1 VKSPEN
7 IEFLSSLRYLPL
19 TLFNSFMGSDS
30 MAKIRGEFMAMRR
43 QLFSHQRPFKFHYY
57 NTSTFER
64 PDRDWA
70 ISTKQRVRKCKHI
83 LVSMD
88 DLRESIS
95 QDEYKAQVT
104 TFLMHLTKVINDDTF
119 PIIML
124 TVNEPPMH
132 ASNCHTPSMARST
145 DHPCNDVLKHL
156 FRPESKLFP
165 DRIRLLDNTD
175 LSLPQFDENR
185 RDITA
190 VIALRVYVLVGKQV
204 ADWRAMGQHGL
215 VDGLHRNHT
224 VEPNFALIPYDGWS

>member
-1 VKSPEN
+1 
-7 IEFLSSLRYLPL
+7 
-19 TLFNSFMGSDS
+19 MGNDS
-30 MAKIRGEFMAMRR
+30 MSKIRGEFMAMRKA
-43 QLFSHQRPFKFHYY
+43 LFAQQRPFKFHYY
-57 NTSTFER
+57 NISTFER
-64 PDRDWA
+64 PDRNWA
-70 ISTKQRVRKCKHI
+70 KATKERVRKCKHI

-95 QDEYKAQVT
+95 QDEYKAQVS
-104 TFLMHLTKVINDDTF
+104 TFLRHLTKVIDDDTF

-156 FRPESKLFP
+156 FRPESKQFP
-165 DRIRLLDNTD
+165 DRVRLLDNTD

-204 ADWRAMGQHGL
+204 ADWRAMGQHGMI
-215 VDGLHRNHT
+215 DGLHRNNT
-224 VEPNFALIPYDGWS
+224 VEPNENFVPYDGWS